1 MRLKT
6 QGFDALI
13 TAAAQQ
19 ARGCG
24 LAADAVRIAVT
35 LDGKVPEQ
43 VGREAMNLSERVC
56 VELAESCAAGFD
68 ATASDGDLLMLSESG
83 RLRLFPDEIQPP
95 DQGHHLL
102 GALKWHSRP
111 ASVARLWEL
120 TENIER
126 RQFEEI
132 RRWLAGHSAEQVR
145 QRVQTIGHA
154 LIHMAPVLFYVGD
167 RFYSNLGRFTNLPG
181 RSLPIGAPASV
192 LTRLAESPAG
202 QWSAEDATFVACLHA
217 LINSGT
223 PVRAEEFNGLQLDPD
238 TVVSFLEERVQAYG
252 AHLPEPPDGGLG
264 ARLDQLA
271 DACAR
276 ARAALL
282 REGATFYRVINGINL
297 HKREQIMTEP
307 IGPHDLPPML
317 VEFLEEV
324 AGRSFPADAATPA
337 VEEFVAQAI
346 HDLPSDVPGGFTTP
360 YESFL
365 HRFFET
371 AATALHCDVA
381 MGRGP
386 RRVVDLGS
394 DVPVAQRAGLAT
406 RDFYCCVAPSAAFIE
421 RFDADYGALARTLS
435 AYSARMRYNTW
446 HYLPHTMSWPEE
458 ESGRDDW
465 FFAPV
470 MPDMTRWS
478 DQHHTGHVTFG
489 VRHALRIPLGIVLGG
504 RYRPGLYDLRL
515 MRTSGGEFGLDD
527 LRAAIAVGR
536 IQAMAHQAAADRGLE
551 IEDFDNT
558 WYREFHGV

>member
-6 QGFDALI
+6 QGFEALV

-83 RLRLFPDEIQPP
+83 RLRVFPDEIEPP
-95 DQGHHLL
+95 EQGHHLL
-102 GALKWHSRP
+102 GAVKWPSRP

-132 RRWLAGHSAEQVR
+132 RRWLTGHSAEQVR
-145 QRVQTIGHA
+145 HRVQTIGHA

-167 RFYSNLGRFTNLPG
+167 RVYSNLGRFTNLPG
-181 RSLPIGAPASV
+181 RSLPVGAPGSV
-192 LTRLAESPAG
+192 LTGLAESAAA
-202 QWSAEDATFVACLHA
+202 QWSPEDATFVVCLHA

-238 TVVSFLEERVQAYG
+238 AVVAFLEERVQAYG
-252 AHLPEPPDGGLG
+252 AQIPGLPDGGIG

-271 DACAR
+271 EVCAR
-276 ARAALL
+276 ARTGLL

-307 IGPHDLPPML
+307 IGWGALPPLL
-317 VEFLEEV
+317 VKFLEEV
-324 AGRSFPADAATPA
+324 AGRSFPADSPPEA
-337 VEEFVAQAI
+337 VEEFVTQTI
-346 HDLPSDVPGGFTTP
+346 RGLPPHVPAGFTTP
-360 YESFL
+360 YEGFL

-371 AATALHCDVA
+371 AATALNCDVA

-386 RRVVDLGS
+386 RRVIDLGS
-394 DVPVAQRAGLAT
+394 EVPVAQRVDLAT
-406 RDFYCCVAPSAAFIE
+406 RDFYCCVVPTAAFAE
-421 RFDADYGALARTLS
+421 RFGADREALARTLS

-446 HYLPHTMSWPEE
+446 HYLPHSMSWPEE

-504 RYRPGLYDLRL
+504 RFRPGLYDLRL
-515 MRTSGGEFGLDD
+515 MRTSGGEFGLAD
-527 LRAAIAVGR
+527 LRAAIAAGR
-536 IQAMAHQAAADRGLE
+536 IQAMAHQAAADLRLE

-558 WYREFHGV
+558 WYREFHGA